1 MKIGVVA
8 PASRITPELA
18 GEVRTLAEAL
28 YPACAELQFHP
39 QCFES
44 SGHFAGTDDARANA
58 CLDIA
63 NDASFDAVWF
73 ARGGYGAGRIAERV
87 CANLSEA
94 GRGKTY
100 LGYSDLGFL
109 LAGLY
114 RAGCRNVTHGPMPAD
129 LNRADGER
137 SVTRALRYLIER
149 APDTVEP
156 HALKTPSVAFNIT
169 VLSHLLGTALEPDL
183 TGLVLMLED
192 VSEHH
197 YRIDRALHHITAQP
211 SIRRVA
217 GIRLGRCS
225 QIPPNDPEF
234 GADEVEI
241 AQHWCKVS
249 GIPWLG
255 RADIGHDVDNKVV
268 PFGHAA
274 QA

>member
-1 MKIGVVA
+1 MG
-8 PASRITPELA
+8 
-18 GEVRTLAEAL
+18 
-28 YPACAELQFHP
+28 
-39 QCFES
+39 
-44 SGHFAGTDDARANA
+44 SG
-58 CLDIA
+58 
-63 NDASFDAVWF
+63 FDVVWF

-87 CANLSEA
+87 CANLAEA
-94 GRGKTY
+94 ARGKTY

-114 RAGCRNVTHGPMPAD
+114 RAGCRNVVHGPMPAD

-137 SVTRALRYLIER
+137 AVARALRYLIER
-149 APDTVEP
+149 APDTIEP
-156 HALKTPSVAFNIT
+156 HALSAPSVAFNIT

-183 TGLVLMLED
+183 SGLVLMMED

-211 SIRRVA
+211 AIRRVA

-225 QIPPNDPEF
+225 QIPTNDPEF

-241 AQHWCKVS
+241 AQHWCRVS

-268 PFGHAA
+268 PFGHAP